1 MLKKYGQTVIAI
13 LSAAIITSA
22 VGTAHI
28 KAGALTL
35 DQLYVET
42 YNQTVNARNVRTQM
56 AINQARIAIESL
68 RGTGAE
74 WAIGEFSK
82 QVDQVQHPF
91 LVTIVDAITKAQK
104 SIRQADINAA
114 RAAIDPDLPQIWK
127 NSYSSAL
134 DQAQETL
141 MKQLITACSL
151 AVQDNTA
158 GNKEKV
164 MLLIDE
170 LKTALNPDIGAWA
183 EEIAKPVLTDL
194 SDSDI
199 ANLYEGIVQ
208 RDMLASNNIQN
219 FGFVATDGIWEYRNK
234 LEGGQYKLYKIKL
247 DGSQSVKLS
256 DDSAVYINVSGDW
269 VYYSSASDSG
279 KIYKVKTDGTN
290 RIKALDASGWPV
302 RSVRV
307 VGDWIYYVTSE
318 SGGAMYICRV
328 KTDGTGYTKFTLNN
342 NSIFLTSDYI
352 NVIGDWIYTVCAEP
366 VPNTDYYASHLYKIK
381 VDGSQVVKINEDYSY
396 RLNVL
401 GEWIYYQNPNDNYN
415 IYKIKIYGTEK
426 TKLTNYTL
434 NDGNVYNFIATYQG
448 IFYSVHDSNFTGSD
462 AVGLYKIMS
471 DGSNVKRLTDSYV
484 RFINSINNW
493 IYFEGENNRYRM
505 MTDGTN
511 LQELN

>member
-22 VGTAHI
+22 AGTAHI
-28 KAGALTL
+28 KVGALTL

-104 SIRQADINAA
+104 SIIQADINAA

-134 DQAQETL
+134 DQVQESL
-141 MKQLITACSL
+141 MKQLVAACDL
-151 AVQDNTA
+151 AVQDNTLGSKA
-158 GNKEKV
+158 KLI
-164 MLLIDE
+164 LLFDE
-170 LKTALNPDIGAWA
+170 LKTASNPEIGAWA
-183 EEIAKPVLTDL
+183 IEVTNSILQNL

-199 ANLYEGIVQ
+199 TNLYKDITQ
-208 RDMLASNNIQN
+208 RDVVASNNIQN
-219 FGFVATDGIWEYRNK
+219 FGFVATDGIWEYRSK
-234 LEGGQYKLYKIKL
+234 LEGGQYKLYKMKL

-256 DDSAVYINVSGDW
+256 DDAPMYINVSGDW
-269 VYYSSASDSG
+269 IYYSNISDSR

-290 RIKALDASGWPV
+290 RVKVIDASV
-302 RSVRV
+302 NATSVSV
-307 VGDWIYYVTSE
+307 VDDWIYYTAYE
-318 SGGAMYICRV
+318 GGGVQYICKV

-342 NSIFLTSDYI
+342 NSILLGSDYI
-352 NVIGDWIYTVCAEP
+352 TVIGDWIYTSCYEK

-381 VDGSQVVKINEDYSY
+381 IDDSQAVKINEDYSY

-401 GEWIYYQNPNDNYN
+401 KDWIYYQNPNDNYN
-415 IYKIKIYGTEK
+415 IYKIKLDGTEK
-426 TKLTNYTL
+426 TKLTNYTQ

-493 IYFEGENNRYRM
+493 IYFDGENNRYRM